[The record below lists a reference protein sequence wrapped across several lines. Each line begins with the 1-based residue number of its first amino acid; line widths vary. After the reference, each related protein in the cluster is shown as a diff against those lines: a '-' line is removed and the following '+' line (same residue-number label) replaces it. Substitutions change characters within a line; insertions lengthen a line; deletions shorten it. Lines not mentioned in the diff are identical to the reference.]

1 MKKNN
6 SLHVRK
12 AEEIQNKI
20 YQEMSPKKKLEVA
33 GQLIMLAKKL
43 RESKTIKN
51 DSRPTF
57 NKNS

>member
-1 MKKNN
+1 MKQNK
-6 SLHVRK
+6 SLYVKK

-20 YQEMSPKKKLEVA
+20 YQKMSPKKKLEVA
-33 GQLIMLAKKL
+33 SQLIMLAKKL
-43 RESKTIKN
+43 RESKTIEN